1 MFQDGTPG
9 REVFP
14 TNCVKYFRP
23 AKKQCQIIPG
33 DPPSKMSLHPSKT
46 NIEPKDWSL
55 ENPWGPEGN
64 LRFHKGEFQ
73 DPCQFYRTRCSE
85 CSGSISQLPF
95 QSRTESA
102 QIYDTITVP
111 HSSPCGVSTVSSCLY
126 LDKRDSIGNSEP
138 TNSRANP
145 SPPWGPAD
153 RFGSTNRPFPG
164 DQHSRE
170 WGGFQDAI
178 YMIHKPPLLFPSFS
192 FRHSL
197 CIILQDFQGSFYPQG
212 LSKAEVKANCLVL
225 CMEMYTNGTPSGYHL
240 STLLCQ
246 KLDWPRNDH
255 MAMVALLHWNC
266 NKSLQNP
273 LLLP

>member
-1 MFQDGTPG
+1 MDHVPRWHTWKGNISDQLC
-9 REVFP
+9 EEFP
-14 TNCVKYFRP
+14 TC
-23 AKKQCQIIPG
+23 KKQCLIIPG

-64 LRFHKGEFQ
+64 LPFHKGEFQ

-111 HSSPCGVSTVSSCLY
+111 CSSPCGVSTVSSCLY

-145 SPPWGPAD
+145 SPPWGPQG
-153 RFGSTNRPFPG
+153 FGSRNCPFPVATFRRVRG
-164 DQHSRE
+164 FSRR
-170 WGGFQDAI
+170 
-178 YMIHKPPLLFPSFS
+178 YIHDPETTSSFS
-192 FRHSL
+192 IFFL
-197 CIILQDFQGSFYPQG
+197 
-212 LSKAEVKANCLVL
+212 
-225 CMEMYTNGTPSGYHL
+225 
-240 STLLCQ
+240 
-246 KLDWPRNDH
+246 
-255 MAMVALLHWNC
+255 
-266 NKSLQNP
+266 
-273 LLLP
+273 